1 VVGGVAGSG
10 LVDHR
15 EQGAV
20 AERLRVRLVAAEALG
35 HDGGPL
41 DAAVGQD
48 IVVLFGD
55 LLFHPG
61 EAAVAHH
68 ELHARGV
75 LVLAVAVLVED
86 ADDGFAPVE
95 QALFGDELVEQLGL
109 GGQRSQAAADDHA
122 EAALAVAN
130 HGAQADI
137 VDGALYAILVAAAV
151 EGEFEFARQVAGE
164 VLAQEGVGEALGV
177 GADVEDF
184 VLRDAGPGQAVTL
197 RTVL

>member
-1 VVGGVAGSG
+1 MPSG
-10 LVDHR
+10 CGFDSI
-15 EQGAV
+15 
-20 AERLRVRLVAAEALG
+20 AAEAFG
-35 HDGGPL
+35 HDFGPL
-41 DAAVGQD
+41 DAAVLHD

-75 LVLAVAVLVED
+75 LVLAVAVLIED

-95 QALFGDELVEQLGL
+95 QAVLGNELVEELGF
-109 GGQRSQAAADDHA
+109 GGQGSEAAADDHA
-122 EAALAVAN
+122 EAAFAVAN
-130 HGAQADI
+130 HGAQADV
-137 VDGALYAILVAAAV
+137 VDGALDAILVTAAV

-184 VLRDAGPGQAVTL
+184 VLRRCRP
-197 RTVL
+197 RRRR